1 MISMEEFT
9 RGSSNGNV
17 MLLQPFIMNWGYGQ
31 GPMTVLTDEF
41 QAFKFYDL

>member
-1 MISMEEFT
+1 MEHDEIMEEFT

-17 MLLQPFIMNWGYGQ
+17 MLLQPFIMKWGFGQ

-41 QAFKFYDL
+41 YDL

>member
-17 MLLQPFIMNWGYGQ
+17 MLLQPFIMNWGFGQ

-41 QAFKFYDL
+41 QAFKFYDP